1 MDHLNGSPDILQI
14 AKDFIKAVE
23 ARTDSEQIEK
33 FYHSEAL
40 QTEYPNAVTKNVIVR
55 EVAELQTASK
65 KGKQV
70 LSKEEYDII
79 HAYKDG
85 NVVIIE
91 AVWTGTLA
99 IAIGKL
105 SAGEKMK
112 AYFAQFFEFKEGK
125 IFRQRNYDCFEPFN

>member
-1 MDHLNGSPDILQI
+1 M
-14 AKDFIKAVE
+14 
-23 ARTDSEQIEK
+23 
-33 FYHSEAL
+33 
-40 QTEYPNAVTKNVIVR
+40 
-55 EVAELQTASK
+55 
-65 KGKQV
+65 
-70 LSKEEYDII
+70 SKEEYDII